1 MAQTFSETVRD
12 RFDDVIHL
20 HYSFL
25 CDTTQTVTCQQL
37 ALMAILSFLSSFL
50 YWIGFG
56 IWIWW
61 GRGETGAG
69 DSWRFLEILG
79 DSWRFLVIFGWA
91 IGGVSCIRPFDFSL
105 NHSEMADEICGTT
118 CATRGS
124 GVFFAKEAGLNP
136 VRHPFSQNRRP
147 NLRLVTCLMEWR
159 GGAWRSEYY
168 SVHNFALCCFLK
180 WIFITVNWARLIESS
195 GRDNNLATGEVANH
209 FPK

>member
-79 DSWRFLVIFGWA
+79 DSWWFLGEQLEGWVASGHLISLWIILKWLMKSVGPLARPGGRVYSSLKRRVLTLYVIRFPR
-91 IGGVSCIRPFDFSL
+91 IGGPIS
-105 NHSEMADEICGTT
+105 A
-118 CATRGS
+118 
-124 GVFFAKEAGLNP
+124 
-136 VRHPFSQNRRP
+136 
-147 NLRLVTCLMEWR
+147 
-159 GGAWRSEYY
+159 
-168 SVHNFALCCFLK
+168 
-180 WIFITVNWARLIESS
+180 SS
-195 GRDNNLATGEVANH
+195 RV
-209 FPK
+209 